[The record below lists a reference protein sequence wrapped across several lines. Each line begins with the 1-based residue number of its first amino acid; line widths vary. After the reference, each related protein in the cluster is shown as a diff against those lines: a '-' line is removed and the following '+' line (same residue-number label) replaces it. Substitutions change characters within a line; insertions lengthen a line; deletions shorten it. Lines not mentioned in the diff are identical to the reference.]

1 MRKLSASVCDNDVL
15 FGFDSNPDGRVESR
29 INWNNMYFG
38 PWTYICSAGPIA
50 AMTLI
55 IKRDDAVLVEKQTH
69 HGLPGLLSSETKEGT
84 LRDDIFEK
92 VKAIL
97 IRNEDTLKRR
107 CGCASWMGWPLA
119 IACSGDFYMLDREDY
134 ERSENDLKAIIRE
147 LIPLLQEAGVAV
159 LPGDFSC

>member
-1 MRKLSASVCDNDVL
+1 MRKLSASVCDSDVL
-15 FGFDSNPDGRVESR
+15 FGFDSNPDGRVDPQT
-29 INWNNMYFG
+29 NWNYMYFG
-38 PWTYICSAGPIA
+38 PGACIRGAGSVA
-50 AMTLI
+50 GMTLI
-55 IKRDDAVLVEKQTH
+55 IRRDGAVLVEKLTQ
-69 HGLPGLLSSETKEGT
+69 HGLPGLLSSETKEGA
-84 LRDDIFEK
+84 LRDDFFEK
-92 VKAIL
+92 VKGIL